1 MAVSHGRAA
10 TIFASGFNLSTYLN
24 SVTLTGIADSAETST
39 FGTTSKSYI
48 PGLLDGTLS
57 LAGFYDGATNAD
69 IDIINAALGNTTNAV
84 VTHFPQGDTFG
95 NDGWG
100 FAAFATSLAIDTN
113 LGGAAAISSD
123 LQSSVGAE
131 ILTSLHALGAETTA
145 TNSASVDNSASS
157 ATGGVAYLHVTA
169 FSGTDLTIKVQHSTN
184 DSTWVDLLTFT
195 QVTAANAKERVRTAA
210 LTTTVNRYT
219 RTIWAT
225 SGGFTSCTFVVGF
238 GRNPRA

>member
-10 TIFASGFNLSTYLN
+10 TIFANGFNLSTYLN
-24 SVTLTGIADSAETST
+24 TVTLTGTADSAETST

-57 LAGFYDGATNAD
+57 LGGFYDGATNAD
-69 IDIINAALGNTTNAV
+69 VDIINAALGNTTFAD

-100 FAAFATSLAIDTN
+100 FSAFSTSLAMDTN
-113 LGGAAAISSD
+113 LGGAAAISAD

-131 ILTSLHALGAETTA
+131 LLYSLHALGAETTA
-145 TNSASVDNSASS
+145 TNSISVDNTASS
-157 ATGGVAYLHVTA
+157 ATGGVGYLHVTA
-169 FSGTDLTIKVQHSTN
+169 FTGTDLTIKVQHST
-184 DSTWVDLLTFT
+184 DDAIWVDLLTFT
-195 QVTAANAKERVRTAA
+195 AVAAANAHQRVRTAA

-219 RTIWAT
+219 RSIWAT
-225 SGGFTSCTFVVGF
+225 SGGFTTCTFVVGF

>member
-1 MAVSHGRAA
+1 MATSHGKSA
-10 TIFASGFNLSTYLN
+10 TIFANGFNLSTFLN
-24 SVTLTGIADSAETST
+24 SVTVTGTADSAETST

-48 PGLLDGTLS
+48 PGLLDGTMS

-69 IDIINAALGNTTNAV
+69 IDILNNALGNATASI

-100 FAAFATSLAIDTN
+100 FSAFDTSLAIDTN
-113 LGGAAAISSD
+113 LGGAAAIGSD

-131 ILTSLHALGAETTA
+131 LLYSLHALGAETA
-145 TNSASVDNSASS
+145 ASNSISVDNAASS
-157 ATGGVAYLHVTA
+157 ALGGVGYLHVTA
-169 FSGTDLTIKVQHSTN
+169 FSGTNIVIKVQHSTD
-184 DSTWVDLLTFT
+184 DSAWVDLITFT
-195 QVTAANAKERVRTAA
+195 TVTAVNAKERVRTAA

-219 RTIWAT
+219 RTIWT
-225 SGGFTSCTFVVGF
+225 GTFTSVTFVVGF